1 MCAWYKVFVL
11 AQPLWVW
18 CVWGYC
24 MMCTLYNVYAWCVH
38 CAMFMYDVY
47 MIYLWLLYDRG
58 GGRSQ
63 GSSVRACCGLW
74 APAAV
79 SIHPFVK
86 TSVKFSPF
94 WALQNF
100 TQHIRSFTSYS
111 SSVKLKFR
119 FSSWLALV
127 SAHLLT
133 NFDKLLTE
141 RSDKCF
147 YLHLA
152 LS

>member
-1 MCAWYKVFVL
+1 MVQSVCSCATFMSLMCM
-11 AQPLWVW
+11 
-18 CVWGYC
+18 GI
-24 MMCTLYNVYAWCVH
+24 LYDVYTVQCLCIVH